1 MSQSPSLPT
10 DDALLE
16 RLSAY
21 LDGELDAAESRE
33 VERLLA
39 RDEQARSQLQR
50 LERAWSLLDQLPRA
64 EVGGTFIQSTVE
76 MIALSEAESISRPG
90 ASSAAVMP
98 WLKRIGAAAAIV
110 FAASFGYLAM
120 QHWLDRDNR
129 QLLGDLPVIE
139 RLDAYRQID
148 DVAFLR
154 LLNESR
160 VLEPEEAS
168 RGK

>member
-1 MSQSPSLPT
+1 MSQTPSSTT
-10 DDALLE
+10 DEQLLE

-33 VERLLA
+33 VERLLV
-39 RDEQARSQLQR
+39 RDERARSQLQR

-76 MIALSEAESISRPG
+76 MIALSEAESLPRLG
-90 ASSAAVMP
+90 AASSAVMP
-98 WLKRIGAAAAIV
+98 WLVRIGAAAAV
-110 FAASFGYLAM
+110 LLAASFGYLAM

-148 DVAFLR
+148 DIAFLR